1 MFSKILVATDGSKTA
16 HKAAKYAMELA
27 KLSGATLVVLSVI
40 DRSPFVSP
48 SVSGFVSPSRPGVK
62 DPEHLM
68 EPIEDYMKEVA
79 QADMGEIAEMCRK
92 NAIPCKTV
100 VRSGHPVETI
110 IKEAE
115 RSKAD
120 LIVIGSHGRSALKAA
135 LLGSVSFGVIHKD
148 TKVPVLVV
156 RK

>member
-27 KLSGATLVVLSVI
+27 KLSGATLVALSVI

-48 SVSGFVSPSRPGVK
+48 SVSGFVSPSRPGVR

-79 QADMGEIAEMCRK
+79 QADMAQIAEICRQ
-92 NAIPCKTV
+92 NAISCKTV